1 MQAMGNRTAAAAVLA
16 VCLLAVCLLAAACGG
31 SSAAAAHMHGRTP
44 LSIELDWYPNP
55 DHVGLFAAI
64 DRGYFARAGLDVTPL
79 TPGSDTDAATLVA
92 AGRVDLAIS
101 YEPELFYAQ
110 QQHVPIVAVAAMV
123 PTALNSIIV
132 RGGLGVTRPAQL
144 RGMTIGEDGTSS
156 TAAFV
161 ATVMARAGVPASG
174 FHAVNV
180 GFNLL
185 PALLAHRVDAVA
197 GVFQNVEGIEL
208 AARGV
213 HPVVF
218 PVDRYGVPS
227 YDELVVMASASRL
240 RGDAAYRG
248 AVARFVRALT
258 AATAWARSHPA
269 GAIAIMR
276 RHASSGYRT
285 DLPAMVRATLRLL
298 RTSTLDPAAWNR
310 FGAWMYRRHLVDQR
324 PDGAALVAT
333 P

>member
-1 MQAMGNRTAAAAVLA
+1 MGIRFCAAAVCA
-16 VCLLAVCLLAAACGG
+16 VLLTACGCTG
-31 SSAAAAHMHGRTP
+31 SSHAAHAGPVP

-64 DRGYFARAGLDVTPL
+64 DRGIFARNGVRVTPL

-101 YEPELFYAQ
+101 YEPELFYSQ
-110 QQHVPIVAVAAMV
+110 QARLPVVGVAAMV

-132 RGGLGVTRPAQL
+132 RGGLGVTTPAQL

-161 ATVMARAGVPASG
+161 QTVMARAGIGSNG

-185 PALLAHRVDAVA
+185 PALVSHRVDAIA

-208 AARGV
+208 AARGL
-213 HPVVF
+213 HPVTF
-218 PVDRYGVPS
+218 PVDRFGVPS
-227 YDELVVMASASRL
+227 YDELVVMASSRRL
-240 RGDAAYRG
+240 HTDPRYRS
-248 AVARFVRALT
+248 AVARFVHALSV
-258 AATAWARSHPA
+258 ATAWARSHPA
-269 GAIAIMR
+269 AAVAIMR
-276 RHASSGYRT
+276 RDASSAYQT
-285 DLPAMVRATLRLL
+285 DLSQMVRATLRLL
-298 RTSTLDPAAWNR
+298 RTSRLDPAVWTR
-310 FGAWMYRRHLVDQR
+310 FGDWMYAHHLVKHR
-324 PDGAALVAT
+324 PDGAALVAA